1 MDDLKLVTVVGARP
15 QFIKAA
21 ALSRAFAAHNAAGR
35 GPAIAEYLVHTGQHY
50 DHAMSQV
57 FFDELGI
64 AEPALNLGV
73 GSGPHGAQTAR
84 MLEELE
90 RILADQRPDAVVVYG
105 DTNSTLAGALG
116 AAKMH
121 VPVVHVEAGL
131 RSFDKSMP
139 EEINRVLTDHLSSL
153 LFCPTQAAVD
163 NLGRESLTEGVVLTG
178 DVMYDSL
185 LYYRGRAMQGDPPLT
200 GLTPD
205 RYLLATVHRAAN
217 TDDRERLAAILSGL
231 GRMART
237 VPVVLV
243 LHPRTRH
250 AMETHGLA
258 VPEGVRTEPPL
269 HYLTMVRL
277 QAEALGV
284 VTDSGGM
291 QKEAFFLGR
300 PCLTLR
306 EETEWTETVDL
317 GANTLAGTDREAMS
331 GWLAA
336 LLRGER
342 TVPGDARP
350 YGDGRAAERMV
361 EAVAEHFR
369 RG

>member
-1 MDDLKLVTVVGARP
+1 METIRLTTVVGARP

-50 DHAMSQV
+50 DHAMSQT

-64 AEPALNLGV
+64 AEPDVNLGV
-73 GSGPHGAQTAR
+73 GSGSHGTQTAR
-84 MLEELE
+84 MLEGLE
-90 RILADQRPDAVVVYG
+90 RILAARRPDAVVVYG
-105 DTNSTLAGALG
+105 DTNSTLAGGLA
-116 AAKMH
+116 AAKLG

-131 RSFDKSMP
+131 RSFDKAMP
-139 EEINRVLTDHLSSL
+139 EELNRVLTDHLSNL
-153 LFCPTQAAVD
+153 LLCPTRAAVD
-163 NLGRESLTEGVVLTG
+163 NLRRESLIRGVVLAG

-185 LYYRGRAMQGDPPLT
+185 LHHREQALRAAPPLA
-200 GLTPD
+200 GLTPGG
-205 RYLLATVHRAAN
+205 YLLATVHRAAN
-217 TDDRERLAAILSGL
+217 TDDGERLKAILSGL
-231 GRMART
+231 GAMART
-237 VPVVLV
+237 APVVLV
-243 LHPRTRH
+243 LHPRTRR
-250 AMETHGLA
+250 AMESLGLA
-258 VPEGVRTEPPL
+258 VPEGVRAEPPL
-269 HYLTMVRL
+269 PYLAMVRL

-317 GANTLAGTDREAMS
+317 GANTLAGTDNAAMT

-336 LLRGER
+336 VLRGER
-342 TVPGDARP
+342 TLPGDARP

-361 EAVAEHFR
+361 EAVVEHFC

>member
-1 MDDLKLVTVVGARP
+1 
-15 QFIKAA
+15 
-21 ALSRAFAAHNAAGR
+21 
-35 GPAIAEYLVHTGQHY
+35 
-50 DHAMSQV
+50 MSQT

-64 AEPALNLGV
+64 AEPDVNLGA
-73 GSGPHGAQTAR
+73 GSGPHGTQTAR
-84 MLEELE
+84 MLEGLE
-90 RILADQRPDAVVVYG
+90 RIFKTRRPDAAVVYG
-105 DTNSTLAGALG
+105 DTNSTLAGGLA
-116 AAKMH
+116 AAKLG

-131 RSFDKSMP
+131 RSFDKGMP
-139 EEINRVLTDHLSSL
+139 EELNRVLTDHVSSL
-153 LFCPTQAAVD
+153 LLCPTQTAVD
-163 NLGRESLTEGVVLTG
+163 NLRRESLTEGVVLAG

-185 LYYRGRAMQGDPPLT
+185 LHHREQALRGKPPLP
-200 GLTPD
+200 GLTPGG
-205 RYLLATVHRAAN
+205 YLLATVHRAAN
-217 TDDRERLAAILSGL
+217 TDDRDRLESILSGL
-231 GRMART
+231 DDMART
-237 VPVVLV
+237 VPVALV
-243 LHPRTRH
+243 LHPRTGR
-250 AMETHGLA
+250 AVEEHGLA
-258 VPEGVRTEPPL
+258 FPASVRVAPPL
-269 HYLTMVRL
+269 PYLAMVRL
-277 QAEALGV
+277 QAEALGI